1 MKTRIL
7 TATIM
12 LAIIVPV
19 LFINNQIP
27 LEMLGAI
34 FVIGATFE
42 YIRLTKVPKIY
53 YGTNLLAYGT
63 FIMYINPNM
72 DADYFL
78 PLKIAIGAFILFAL
92 ITVLRDPSL
101 KRWFSPIAN
110 TFYIGFGIANLIVLN
125 QIETALLIYLIL
137 VITMTDTFAFIFGV
151 KFGKHKLAPTISPK
165 KSIEGSVA
173 GAVFG
178 TIIGTAYL
186 FIIGMNSQS
195 LFPDNIMFIILMT
208 FTVSTIGQFGD
219 LFASKIKRFFNVKD
233 FGNFFPGH
241 GGVLDRFDS
250 LLLSGLILLLLI
262 Y

>member
-1 MKTRIL
+1 MKTRII

-12 LAIIVPV
+12 IAFIVPV

-27 LEMLGAI
+27 LEMLGAV
-34 FVIGATFE
+34 FVIAATFE
-42 YIRLTKVPKIY
+42 YIRLTKVSNIY

-63 FIMYINPNM
+63 FIMYVNPNM
-72 DADYFL
+72 NLDYML
-78 PLKIAIGAFILFAL
+78 TVKIALGAFILFAL
-92 ITVLRDPSL
+92 LTVLRDPSL
-101 KRWFSPIAN
+101 KKWFHPIAN
-110 TFYIGFGIANLIVLN
+110 IFYIGFGIANLIVLN
-125 QIETALLIYLIL
+125 QVDTALLVFLIL

-173 GAVFG
+173 GALFG

-186 FIIGMNSQS
+186 FIMGMNSQA
-195 LFPDNIMFIILMT
+195 LFPDNILFIILMT
-208 FTVSTIGQFGD
+208 FTVSTVGQFGD
-219 LFASKIKRFFNVKD
+219 LFASKIKRFFKVKD

-241 GGVLDRFDS
+241 GGILDRFDS